1 MSKELTLKGLFESHK
16 DELANHLSNFS
27 LPNDASKIQK
37 TVSDYLNL
45 ILENEGEYRQHLT
58 QSEDYI
64 LQAALGLLNAQQEM
78 GKKLSEKIVFT
89 TPNILGNEEPK
100 QDKEQTSGNN
110 PIEKFLNQQV
120 DGTKTLLGAG
130 GGALLGKVALGSG
143 WGAVFGA
150 IAGTALILYMA
161 SQSIEKHCVKTKA
174 LEAKTSPTSHI
185 QNNPINVD
193 AFLNVVLQT
202 CESIDT
208 LITTFRNQIKK
219 VVNKYESQE
228 KPTLEKEY
236 GILLD
241 GIQSLLGVAYSK
253 QVDEKRL
260 KKIDERIEQLV
271 DALEN
276 YGLVVVSYSDEQ
288 KGLFDELSSDK
299 VTEPTM
305 ICPAIVKENNAIRKG
320 KVFVKAN
327 E

>member
-1 MSKELTLKGLFESHK
+1 MELHTLASMFESNK
-16 DELANHLSNFS
+16 QALGEALEGLALPKDAIKIQNIVSEYFDELFNQ
-27 LPNDASKIQK
+27 D
-37 TVSDYLNL
+37 
-45 ILENEGEYRQHLT
+45 GEYRQNLS

-64 LQAALGLLNAQQEM
+64 LQAALSLLNAQQEM
-78 GKKLSEKIVFT
+78 GKKLSEEV
-89 TPNILGNEEPK
+89 ILIKPTITEEPK
-100 QDKEQTSGNN
+100 LEKEQAFGQK

-120 DGTKTLLGAG
+120 DGKKTLIGAG
-130 GGALLGKVALGSG
+130 GGALLGKVVLGTG

-150 IAGTALILYMA
+150 IAGTALVLYMA
-161 SQSIEKHCVKTKA
+161 MQSNEKPVIKKKS
-174 LEAKTSPTSHI
+174 LEAKPIAESYI
-185 QNNPINVD
+185 LNNPINVD
-193 AFLNVVLQT
+193 AFLNVVQQT

-208 LITTFRNQIKK
+208 LIITFRNQIKK

-271 DALEN
+271 DSLEN
-276 YGLVVVSYSDEQ
+276 YGLEVVSYTDEQ
-288 KGLFDELSSDK
+288 KDLFDELSSDK

-305 ICPAIVKENNAIRKG
+305 ICPAIIKGNMIVRKG
-320 KVFVKAN
+320 KVFVQN
-327 E
+327 I

>member
-1 MSKELTLKGLFESHK
+1 MKAHTLASMFESNK
-16 DELANHLSNFS
+16 QALGEALEGLALPKDAIKIQNIVSEYFDELFNQ
-27 LPNDASKIQK
+27 D
-37 TVSDYLNL
+37 
-45 ILENEGEYRQHLT
+45 GEYRQNLS

-64 LQAALGLLNAQQEM
+64 LQAALSLLNAQQEM
-78 GKKLSEKIVFT
+78 GKKLSEEV
-89 TPNILGNEEPK
+89 ILIKPTITEEPK
-100 QDKEQTSGNN
+100 LEKEQAFGQK
-110 PIEKFLNQQV
+110 PIEKFLNQQA
-120 DGTKTLLGAG
+120 DGKKTLIGAG
-130 GGALLGKVALGSG
+130 GGALLGNMVLGTG

-150 IAGTALILYMA
+150 IAGTALVLYMA
-161 SQSIEKHCVKTKA
+161 MQSNEKPVIKKSIE
-174 LEAKTSPTSHI
+174 AKPMAESYI

-193 AFLNVVLQT
+193 AFLNVVQQT

-271 DALEN
+271 DSLEN
-276 YGLVVVSYSDEQ
+276 YGLEIISYTDEQ
-288 KGLFDELSSDK
+288 KDLFDKLSSDK
-299 VTEPTM
+299 ITEPTM
-305 ICPAIVKENNAIRKG
+305 ICPAIIKGNMVVRKG
-320 KVFVKAN
+320 KVFVQNK
-327 E
+327 

>member
-1 MSKELTLKGLFESHK
+1 MKAHTLASMFESNK
-16 DELANHLSNFS
+16 QALGQALEGLA
-27 LPNDASKIQK
+27 LPKDASKIQNI
-37 TVSDYLNL
+37 VSEYFDELFNQD
-45 ILENEGEYRQHLT
+45 GEYRQNLS

-64 LQAALGLLNAQQEM
+64 LQAALSLLNAQQEM
-78 GKKLSEKIVFT
+78 GKKLSEEV
-89 TPNILGNEEPK
+89 ILVKPKPTVTEEPK
-100 QDKEQTSGNN
+100 LEKEQSLGQK

-120 DGTKTLLGAG
+120 DGKKTLIGAG
-130 GGALLGKVALGSG
+130 GGALIGKVVLGTG

-150 IAGTALILYMA
+150 IAGTALVLYMA
-161 SQSIEKHCVKTKA
+161 MQSNEKPVIKKKTI
-174 LEAKTSPTSHI
+174 EAKPMAESYI

-193 AFLNVVLQT
+193 AFLNVVQQT

-271 DALEN
+271 DSLEN
-276 YGLVVVSYSDEQ
+276 YGLEVVSYTDEQ

-305 ICPAIVKENNAIRKG
+305 ICPAIIKGNMIVRKG
-320 KVFVKAN
+320 KVFVQN
-327 E
+327 I

>member
-1 MSKELTLKGLFESHK
+1 MELRNTLASMFESNQQALGQALEGLTLPK
-16 DELANHLSNFS
+16 N
-27 LPNDASKIQK
+27 ASKIQNI
-37 TVSDYLNL
+37 VSKYFDELFNQD
-45 ILENEGEYRQHLT
+45 GEYRQNLS

-64 LQAALGLLNAQQEM
+64 LQAALSLLNAQQEM
-78 GKKLSEKIVFT
+78 GKKLSEEV
-89 TPNILGNEEPK
+89 ILVKPKSTITEEPK
-100 QDKEQTSGNN
+100 LEQEQTLGQK
-110 PIEKFLNQQV
+110 PIEKILTQQV
-120 DGTKTLLGAG
+120 DGKKSLIGAG
-130 GGALLGKVALGSG
+130 GGALLGKVVLGTG

-150 IAGTALILYMA
+150 IAGTALVVYMA
-161 SQSIEKHCVKTKA
+161 MQTNEQPSIKRKS
-174 LEAKTSPTSHI
+174 LEAKPIAESYI
-185 QNNPINVD
+185 QNKPINVE
-193 AFLNVVLQT
+193 AFLNVVQQT
-202 CESIDT
+202 SESIDT

-271 DALEN
+271 DSLEN
-276 YGLVVVSYSDEQ
+276 YGLEVVSFSDEQ

-305 ICPAIVKENNAIRKG
+305 ICPAIIKGNNIIRKG
-320 KVFVKAN
+320 KVFIQN
-327 E
+327 I

>member
-1 MSKELTLKGLFESHK
+1 MELHTLASMFESNK
-16 DELANHLSNFS
+16 QALGEALEGLALPKDAIKIQNIVSEYFDELFNQ
-27 LPNDASKIQK
+27 D
-37 TVSDYLNL
+37 
-45 ILENEGEYRQHLT
+45 GEYRQNLS

-64 LQAALGLLNAQQEM
+64 LQAALSLLNAQQEM
-78 GKKLSEKIVFT
+78 GKKLSEEV
-89 TPNILGNEEPK
+89 ILIKPTITEEPK
-100 QDKEQTSGNN
+100 LEKEQAFGQK
-110 PIEKFLNQQV
+110 PIEKFLNQQA
-120 DGTKTLLGAG
+120 DGKKTLIGTG
-130 GGALLGKVALGSG
+130 GGALLGNMVLGTG

-150 IAGTALILYMA
+150 IAGTALVLYMA
-161 SQSIEKHCVKTKA
+161 MQSNEKPVIKKSIE
-174 LEAKTSPTSHI
+174 AKPMAESYI

-193 AFLNVVLQT
+193 AFLNVVQQT

-271 DALEN
+271 DSLEN
-276 YGLVVVSYSDEQ
+276 YGLEVISYTDEQ
-288 KGLFDELSSDK
+288 KDLFDKLSSDK
-299 VTEPTM
+299 ITEPTM
-305 ICPAIVKENNAIRKG
+305 ICPAIIKGNMVVRKG
-320 KVFVKAN
+320 KVFVQNK
-327 E
+327 